1 MREFYRGGGE
11 SERRIGRRIFKGLF
25 VNAPRIEDAIYFSRR
40 ESLSNA
46 RRARPGFLRIVERF
60 DGAAMIFPI
69 QPPLM
74 ERDDKAATVI
84 IAVVYGARR
93 FRVCVWVWVCVCM
106 YVCVAG
112 SCIELFSLSPSPSFS
127 HCSSFL
133 FLPCLDF
140 AGANE
145 NIFVVS
151 QIRSGDDVPMTR
163 NDLLTTVT

>member
-1 MREFYRGGGE
+1 MPY
-11 SERRIGRRIFKGLF
+11 IFL
-25 VNAPRIEDAIYFSRR
+25 DARVSQTLVGHVPDFAIV
-40 ESLSNA
+40 
-46 RRARPGFLRIVERF
+46 VERF
-60 DGAAMIFPI
+60 DDGAAMIFPI

-93 FRVCVWVWVCVCM
+93 CRVCARASFV
-106 YVCVAG
+106 YRAR
-112 SCIELFSLSPSPSFS
+112 LFFPLLLLLPLPLNALP
-127 HCSSFL
+127 FL

-140 AGANE
+140 ARANE

-163 NDLLTTVT
+163 NDLLTTAT

>member
-25 VNAPRIEDAIYFSRR
+25 VNALRIEDAIYFSRR

-93 FRVCVWVWVCVCM
+93 FRVCVWVCVCVC
-106 YVCVAG
+106 VCGGFVYRVF
-112 SCIELFSLSPSPSFS
+112 FSLSFS
-127 HCSSFL
+127 L
-133 FLPCLDF
+133 FLSLLIVFISPLSRLRR
-140 AGANE
+140 
-145 NIFVVS
+145 S
-151 QIRSGDDVPMTR
+151 QRKHFCRFSNPLGRRRPHDTK
-163 NDLLTTVT
+163 